1 MFGHEEIYDNC
12 SRKCKVT
19 SIEESEVFYMNV
31 EDFKKH
37 FSLEMI
43 KKKMFEWF
51 PRIDHEA
58 IRARITE
65 TNLSRKRYSEA
76 ILSAM
81 ELAPLKV
88 TNREIHPEGILKC
101 IAIYFHYTNKC

>member
-1 MFGHEEIYDNC
+1 MFGHEEIYDGWL
-12 SRKCKVT
+12 RKCKVT
-19 SIEESEVFYMNV
+19 SIEESEVFYMNAN
-31 EDFKKH
+31 DFQRH
-37 FSLEMI
+37 FWSEMI
-43 KKKMFEWF
+43 KKKMLSSF

-58 IRARITE
+58 IRERITE

-88 TNREIHPEGILKC
+88 TNRVIHHEGILS
-101 IAIYFHYTNKC
+101 